1 MMSMAHRREVWS
13 RCHSR
18 RKHRLGDVRRAHAQY
33 DRIDVETADDR
44 RAAAT
49 RICDAPSALEKVFQT
64 VLTALDGVGLS
75 HVTDNDYTRVDTCT
89 LQKEFNGIG

>member
-1 MMSMAHRREVWS
+1 MMSMAHGREVWS

-33 DRIDVETADDR
+33 DRFDVETADDR
-44 RAAAT
+44 RAAVT

-64 VLTALDGVGLS
+64 EDLPGAP
-75 HVTDNDYTRVDTCT
+75 TDAA
-89 LQKEFNGIG
+89 NGSDVPKRH